1 MSEKVVGIIG
11 GMGPAATVDLMQRII
26 DATPARDD
34 IDHLRVLVDNNPKVP
49 SRIAALLEGGGISPA
64 PCMVDMARGL
74 VTAGA
79 QLLAIP
85 CNTAHHYFEEVAGQ
99 VDVPI
104 LNLMEVVGDFFS
116 KLQPPPSRIGLLAST
131 AVQRIDLYGPAFAER
146 DMQPLFP
153 GPDRQAQIML
163 LIRAVKAGADTAAQ
177 RAALNA
183 AAEELTE
190 QGADVLL
197 IACTELSILATELRG
212 QLPVFDAAQLLAE
225 EIVRRAR
232 GC

>member
-99 VDVPI
+99 VDVPHSES
-104 LNLMEVVGDFFS
+104 NGGGWRFF
-116 KLQPPPSRIGLLAST
+116 QQTPATTVAHRFTG
-131 AVQRIDLYGPAFAER
+131 VYG
-146 DMQPLFP
+146 
-153 GPDRQAQIML
+153 
-163 LIRAVKAGADTAAQ
+163 GAA
-177 RAALNA
+177 N
-183 AAEELTE
+183 
-190 QGADVLL
+190 
-197 IACTELSILATELRG
+197 
-212 QLPVFDAAQLLAE
+212 
-225 EIVRRAR
+225 
-232 GC
+232 